1 LTGLSEGMRTGCVV
15 VFYRPDQACID
26 RANRLSLVHHVVAVD
41 NTEGPATTAE
51 MLGLSA
57 EITYLP
63 NCANL
68 GIATALNQGVN
79 HLISE
84 GFGAAF
90 LFDQDSEPS
99 DALLLQLPELLAGFV
114 ARDERVALI
123 GPAYDDA
130 RLGGVAPFV
139 RFRYF
144 KLQRIAP
151 IGDQPIEVDFLITSG
166 SCVNLR
172 YWSDIGPM
180 DDELF
185 IDFVD
190 LEWCAR
196 ARHKGFR
203 VLGVPWLTL
212 THELGE
218 KPVRVLGRTYPMHSA
233 LRHYYLFRN
242 TVALMLRGYM
252 PCNWKSTELLK
263 MPGRLLIYSLLPPQ
277 GGSHL
282 KMAFKGMW
290 DAVRGRMGR
299 LG

>member
-1 LTGLSEGMRTGCVV
+1 
-15 VFYRPDQACID
+15 
-26 RANRLSLVHHVVAVD
+26 
-41 NTEGPATTAE
+41 
-51 MLGLSA
+51 
-57 EITYLP
+57 
-63 NCANL
+63 
-68 GIATALNQGVN
+68 
-79 HLISE
+79 
-84 GFGAAF
+84 
-90 LFDQDSEPS
+90 
-99 DALLLQLPELLAGFV
+99 
-114 ARDERVALI
+114 
-123 GPAYDDA
+123 
-130 RLGGVAPFV
+130 
-139 RFRYF
+139 
-144 KLQRIAP
+144 
-151 IGDQPIEVDFLITSG
+151 
-166 SCVNLR
+166 
-172 YWSDIGPM
+172 M

-218 KPVRVLGRTYPMHSA
+218 QPVRVLGRTYPMHSA

-252 PCNWKSTELLK
+252 PCSWKSTEFVK
-263 MPGRLLIYSLLPPQ
+263 MPGRLLIYALLPPH

-290 DAVRGRMGR
+290 DALRGRMGR

>member
-1 LTGLSEGMRTGCVV
+1 MSGGIRTGCVV
-15 VFYRPDQACID
+15 VFYRPDQACIE
-26 RANRLSLVHHVVAVD
+26 RANRIALVHHVVVVD
-41 NTEGPATTAE
+41 NTEEPSSAQA
-51 MLGLSA
+51 LGLSA
-57 EITYLP
+57 RITYLP
-63 NCANL
+63 NCANR
-68 GIATALNQGVN
+68 GIATALNQGVSR
-79 HLISE
+79 LISG

-99 DALLLQLPELLAGFV
+99 EALLLQLPELLAGYV
-114 ARDERVALI
+114 ARDERVALM

-130 RLGGVAPFV
+130 RLGGIAPFV

-144 KLQRIAP
+144 KLQRVAP
-151 IGDQPIEVDFLITSG
+151 IGEQPIEVDFLITSG

-172 YWSDIGPM
+172 YWSDVGPM

-218 KPVRVLGRTYPMHSA
+218 KPIRVLGRTYPMHSA

-252 PCNWKSTELLK
+252 PCNWKSTELVKL
-263 MPGRLLIYSLLPPQ
+263 PGRLLIYSLLPPH

-282 KMAFKGMW
+282 RMAFKGMW

-299 LG
+299 LEQ